1 MVLQLAWKNIWRNR
15 ARSLLVI
22 GSVILGLWVG
32 AFLMA
37 YSFGAIDQR
46 MQDAV
51 AHEVSHFQVHH
62 PEFERDNEAVYSLES
77 GTKFLADLHR
87 HKLIKAA
94 TGRVITFGVIA
105 SANSSTGA
113 KFIGILPEH
122 EDAVTSLKAKIDTGR
137 YFTADDNNKTI
148 IGQKLADKLGV
159 KLRSKIVLTFQ
170 DVEGN
175 IASGAY
181 RIVGIY
187 KMYNS
192 SIEEMNVYV
201 KAPDLAAQLET
212 PEHYHEIAALLYD
225 ADSLDMMVQ
234 NLKTK
239 YPDDQIE
246 DWRELAPEL
255 GLMVE
260 SFDQYMVIFLII
272 ILLAISFG
280 IINTMLMAVLE
291 RIREIGMLMAIGMN
305 KWRIFSMISL
315 ETILLIM
322 IASPIG
328 LLLAY
333 LTINY
338 LGRVGMDLSSAQDSY
353 ASFGFQSFIYPS
365 LDPNYYWQILVMV
378 AVAAFAAS
386 IYPAFTAIRLDPV
399 QAMRK
404 I

>member
-1 MVLQLAWKNIWRNR
+1 V
-15 ARSLLVI
+15 RSLLVI
-22 GSVILGLWVG
+22 GSVMLGLWIG

-62 PEFERDNEAVYSLES
+62 PEFKRDNEAVYSIAS
-77 GTKFLADLHR
+77 GTTLLNELQHNE
-87 HKLIKAA
+87 LIKAA

-113 KFIGILPEH
+113 KFIGIIPEQ
-122 EDAVTSLKAKIDTGR
+122 EDAVISLKAKIDTGR
-137 YFTADDNNKTI
+137 YFTNDDKNKTI

-201 KAPDLAAQLET
+201 KAPDLASQLET
-212 PEHYHEIAALLYD
+212 PVDYHEIAALLHD
-225 ADSLDMMVQ
+225 ADSLEMIVQ

-239 YPDDQIE
+239 YPNDQIE
-246 DWRELAPEL
+246 TWKELAPEL

-260 SFDQYMVIFLII
+260 SFDQYMVIFLLI

-291 RIREIGMLMAIGMN
+291 RVREIGMLMAIGMN

-333 LTINY
+333 LTITY

-365 LDPNYYWQILVMV
+365 LDPSYYWQILFLVSI
-378 AVAAFAAS
+378 AAFAAS
-386 IYPAFTAIRLDPV
+386 IYPAITAIRLDPS